1 MASSRRFSRGP
12 KILSQ
17 SALRAQLGL
26 PTGRLIGIFGRLTRW
41 KGQHIALEALR
52 SLPGVHLVIVGEA
65 LFTED
70 DRAYREEL
78 QRTAEEPGLQGRV
91 HFLGFRSD
99 VTALLQAMDVV
110 VHCSVAA
117 EPFGRVI
124 VESMLAGTPVVATR
138 GGGVDE
144 IITDGQDGFL
154 VPPGRS
160 AGAGLGGW
168 QDHSGSGLGREAI
181 VGGSCECP

>member
-1 MASSRRFSRGP
+1 M
-12 KILSQ
+12 
-17 SALRAQLGL
+17 
-26 PTGRLIGIFGRLTRW
+26 
-41 KGQHIALEALR
+41 
-52 SLPGVHLVIVGEA
+52 
-65 LFTED
+65 
-70 DRAYREEL
+70 
-78 QRTAEEPGLQGRV
+78 

-99 VTALLQAMDVV
+99 VTELLQAMDVV

-154 VPPGRS
+154 VPPADPPALALAVGKIIQDPELAAKLSSAALESARERFSMEKTVGRIRQ
-160 AGAGLGGW
+160 LLK
-168 QDHSGSGLGREAI
+168 DI
-181 VGGSCECP
+181 VSIE